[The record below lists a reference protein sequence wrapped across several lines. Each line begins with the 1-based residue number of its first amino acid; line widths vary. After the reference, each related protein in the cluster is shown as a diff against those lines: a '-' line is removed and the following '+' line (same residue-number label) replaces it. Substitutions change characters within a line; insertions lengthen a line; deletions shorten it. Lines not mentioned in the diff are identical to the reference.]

1 MARAPR
7 TATPPPADETK
18 ADKFKRLA
26 QPRVSGIV
34 AAIRRLPALAASSY
48 ESTPEQRDAM
58 FGAIQAELNKARGAF
73 QPKEKA
79 DKKTAFTF

>member
-1 MARAPR
+1 MARKAG
-7 TATPPPADETK
+7 TSTPPPADESK

-26 QPRVSGIV
+26 QPRVSSIV
-34 AAIRRLPALAASSY
+34 AGIRRLPTLANSAY

-58 FGAIQAELNKARGAF
+58 FGAIQAELNKARIAF

>member
-26 QPRVSGIV
+26 QPRVSQIV
-34 AAIRRLPALAASSY
+34 AGIRRLPALAASSY
-48 ESTPEQRDAM
+48 ESTPEQRAAM
-58 FGAIQAELNKARGAF
+58 FSAIRQEVTKAEAAF
-73 QPKEKA
+73 QPREKA